1 MKIVEGD
8 LIELAKQ
15 GHFDVIVHGCNCFHT
30 MNSGIAK
37 QIRENFP
44 NAYLADLDTLK
55 RENKLGTYSKAVTGE
70 LTILNAYTQYKYG
83 RDKNVVYADYSA
95 IAQVFKSIAK
105 HFPDKRI
112 GYPMIGAGL
121 ANGDW
126 NVISEII
133 DKRLEGMDHA
143 LVVFEQ

>member
-1 MKIVEGD
+1 MKIVKGD
-8 LIELAKQ
+8 LIQLAKQ
-15 GHFDVIVHGCNCFHT
+15 GHFDVIVQGCNCFHK
-30 MNSGIAK
+30 MFSGVAK

-44 NAYLADLDTLK
+44 NAYLADLDTPK
-55 RENKLGTYSKAVTGE
+55 GAIKLGTYSKAITGE

-83 RDKNVVYADYSA
+83 RDKNVVYAYYKA

-112 GYPMIGAGL
+112 GYPKIGAGI

-126 NVISEII
+126 EII
-133 DKRLEGMDHA
+133 KDIIDLYLEGMDHT
-143 LVVFEQ
+143 LVVLK